1 MANDLLKG
9 KTVLITGATGSF
21 GKSFVR
27 EILKIGG
34 IKKII
39 IFSRDELKQH
49 DMEQELRNEK
59 LRFFLGDVRDFPR
72 LQRAFSKV
80 DIVVHAAALK
90 QVPTLEYNPLEA
102 VKTNINGSQNVI
114 EAAIDQGVKQVLL
127 ISTDKAAYPGNL
139 YGATKLCAERL
150 FVAANAYA
158 GRKTTFSIVRYG
170 NVLGSRGSFVET
182 LQRDGGSGK
191 SVKITDPEM
200 TRFWL
205 TLKQAHT
212 LVFFAFKHMVGG
224 EIFIPKIP
232 SMKIGDLVS
241 AIVPDAKT
249 EIVGLRAG
257 EKLHEVLLTDQEAS
271 HTVELEQYF
280 VVLSE
285 FPLLSGASK
294 YRKNFK
300 LGKRVTPGFC
310 YQSQNNT
317 EWLTKDSLCALLEQE
332 VA

>member
-114 EAAIDQGVKQVLL
+114 EAAIDQGVKQE
-127 ISTDKAAYPGNL
+127 IGRAS
-139 YGATKLCAERL
+139 CRER
-150 FVAANAYA
+150 V
-158 GRKTTFSIVRYG
+158 
-170 NVLGSRGSFVET
+170 
-182 LQRDGGSGK
+182 
-191 SVKITDPEM
+191 
-200 TRFWL
+200 
-205 TLKQAHT
+205 
-212 LVFFAFKHMVGG
+212 
-224 EIFIPKIP
+224 
-232 SMKIGDLVS
+232 
-241 AIVPDAKT
+241 
-249 EIVGLRAG
+249 
-257 EKLHEVLLTDQEAS
+257 
-271 HTVELEQYF
+271 
-280 VVLSE
+280 
-285 FPLLSGASK
+285 
-294 YRKNFK
+294 
-300 LGKRVTPGFC
+300 
-310 YQSQNNT
+310 
-317 EWLTKDSLCALLEQE
+317 
-332 VA
+332 